1 LVDDKETGT
10 IKGSVSF
17 LEKLIF
23 IKTKYMSLLSTLF
36 GNKKETSDKI
46 IILDRNTYADAILG
60 KTVQLVDVRTA
71 NEYANGHI
79 KNAQNIDFFSA
90 TNFKVAFEKMNKE
103 QPVYLYCRSGA
114 RSQKAAGKLVDMGFS
129 KIYDLK
135 GGYAQWN

>member
-1 LVDDKETGT
+1 
-10 IKGSVSF
+10 
-17 LEKLIF
+17 
-23 IKTKYMSLLSTLF
+23 MSLLSTLF

-46 IILDRNTYADAILG
+46 IILDKNTYADAILG